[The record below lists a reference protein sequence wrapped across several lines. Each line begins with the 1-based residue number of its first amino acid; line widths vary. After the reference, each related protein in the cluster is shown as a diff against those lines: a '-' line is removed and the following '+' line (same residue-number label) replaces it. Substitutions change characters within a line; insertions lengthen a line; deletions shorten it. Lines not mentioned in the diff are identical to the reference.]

1 MDDPDL
7 RQLRAFVTVA
17 EQRHFG
23 RAAEQLAI
31 TQQAASKRIAALERE
46 LGVRLLERGPAAV
59 QLTDAG
65 QQLLAPARAALAA
78 GQAVVA
84 AVRQRSA
91 PARLDVWGHLYEP
104 LRTVREALA
113 AGPGPTVEVG
123 PARDLDA
130 VAAAL
135 VRGESAA
142 GFGRHQPGAE
152 RELAHRLVRLEPL
165 DAVLPADHPLA
176 RAERL
181 RPADLAA
188 LRLVLPADPARLDF
202 LARFGE
208 HFGVPLLPGE
218 ANLGLAHLLD
228 RVRAVPDGCT
238 LLPAE
243 LPLAVPPG
251 LAVRPLA
258 DPVPLYAWSLVWHRE
273 RPHPAVPALL
283 RAFADRGRDRRW
295 LEYRPDRDWLPG
307 ADARE
312 LA

>member
-7 RQLRAFVTVA
+7 RQLRAFVAVA

-46 LGVRLLERGPAAV
+46 LGVQLLDRGPAAV

-65 QQLLAPARAALAA
+65 RRLLDPARAALAA
-78 GQAVVA
+78 GQAALA
-84 AVRQRSA
+84 AVRQRAA
-91 PARLDVWGHLYEP
+91 PARLDVWGHLFEP
-104 LRTVREALA
+104 LRTVRDALA
-113 AGPGPTVEVG
+113 AAPGLTVEVG

-142 GFGRHQPGAE
+142 GFGRHQPCAGG
-152 RELAHRLVRLEPL
+152 ELAHRLVRLEPV

-176 RAERL
+176 RADRL

-202 LARFGE
+202 LARFGA

-251 LAVRPLA
+251 LTVRPLV

-283 RAFADRGRDRRW
+283 RAFAERGRERRW

-307 ADARE
+307 ADARD

>member
-1 MDDPDL
+1 MDDPDP
-7 RQLRAFVTVA
+7 RQLRAFVAVA

-31 TQQAASKRIAALERE
+31 SQQAASKRIAALERE

-59 QLTDAG
+59 RLTDAG
-65 QQLLAPARAALAA
+65 RRLLGPARAALAA
-78 GQAVVA
+78 GQAAVA
-84 AVRQRSA
+84 AVRQRA
-91 PARLDVWGHLYEP
+91 EPARLDVWGHLYEP
-104 LRTVREALA
+104 LRTVREVLA
-113 AGPGPTVEVG
+113 VATGPTVEVG
-123 PARDLDA
+123 PARDFGA
-130 VAAAL
+130 VAGAL
-135 VRGESAA
+135 ARGEIAA

-152 RELAHRLVRLEPL
+152 RESAHRLVRLEPV
-165 DAVLPADHPLA
+165 DVVLPAAHPLA
-176 RAERL
+176 RADRL

-208 HFGVPLLPGE
+208 RFGVPLLPGE
-218 ANLGLAHLLD
+218 ANLGLAHLLE
-228 RVRAVPDGCT
+228 RVRDLPDGCT

-243 LPLAVPPG
+243 LPLAAPPG
-251 LAVRPLA
+251 LAVRPLV

-283 RAFADRGRDRRW
+283 RAFAERGRDRRW

-307 ADARE
+307 ADARD